1 MKLFSSRF
9 NQAQARLVKASALVV
24 SGVVL
29 AGCGAGYR
37 PVITPINPS
46 GPAPQP
52 TSLVAVVST
61 TTPTTP
67 GVATIID
74 YAGDTIMATSPI
86 GPGPT
91 SFTIDQTGSN
101 GYTVNT
107 DGTLTN
113 FPVSTTL
120 QQKNV
125 EYSTLPST
133 AKIVNLFSPSTGL
146 WAADLAGDSGSGT
159 LGPAVDLLAGF
170 PATFKLSIPV
180 SSTPLMV
187 MGTPLQAQRNYAI
200 LQGFADATG
209 VACNVSPRTAASGG
223 QAEAIETATFS
234 VSATIPVGKCPV
246 YAVQSP
252 DSKRFFVLNRGDD
265 TITVINSQ
273 NNTPDACAPFLS
285 QSGREVYCHPV
296 LPLSLS
302 AVSTIDAGCN
312 GSTLPPCG
320 GPPNGTTGMTNVAG
334 PVYAE
339 YNAATSQIVVANYD
353 GGTVTVIDVSLDEF
367 GNDGPNFG
375 TTFTIPVGTNPASVT
390 VLNDGSRAYTANQ
403 ADGTVSI
410 LNLSSHTPIKT
421 LAVNGHPRTVA
432 STQNSLYGKVYV
444 ASPDS
449 PYLTIVRTDQDIIDA
464 TVLVQGNIV
473 DVRTTTQ
480 DANRSNNI
488 VVSRKAG
495 FGQPCNLPPTLLSNS
510 TLNSDPAACSRMP

>member
-9 NQAQARLVKASALVV
+9 NQAQARLVKASAVVV
-24 SGVVL
+24 SGAAL

-37 PVITPINPS
+37 PVISPINPS

-61 TTPTTP
+61 TSPTTP
-67 GVATIID
+67 GVATIVD

-91 SFTIDQTGSN
+91 SFSIDQTGSN

-125 EYSTLPST
+125 EYSTLPAT
-133 AKIVNLFSPSTGL
+133 ASIVNLFSPSTGL
-146 WAADLAGDSGSGT
+146 WASDLTGDV
-159 LGPAVDLLAGF
+159 VDLLAGF

-180 SSTPLMV
+180 GSTPLMV
-187 MGTPLQAQRNYAI
+187 MGPALQGQRNYAI
-200 LQGFADATG
+200 VQGIADSTG
-209 VACNVSPRTAASGG
+209 VACNVSPRTAANVG
-223 QAEAIETATFS
+223 QADAIETATFT
-234 VSATIPVGKCPV
+234 VSASIPAGKCPV
-246 YAVQSP
+246 YAVQSA
-252 DSKRFFVLNRGDD
+252 DGKRFFVLNRGDD
-265 TITVINSQ
+265 TVTVINSQ
-273 NNTPDACAPFLS
+273 NNTLDECTPFVN
-285 QSGREVYCHPV
+285 QSGRLVTCHPS
-296 LPLSLS
+296 LPLSTS
-302 AVSTIDAGCN
+302 AGLGGAGV
-312 GSTLPPCG
+312 PAI
-320 GPPNGTTGMTNVAG
+320 AG

-339 YNAATSQIVVANYD
+339 YNAATFQLVVADYD
-353 GGTVTVIDVSLDEF
+353 GGAVSVIDVGLDEY

-375 TTFTIPVGTNPASVT
+375 TTFTIPVGVNPASVT

-403 ADGTVSI
+403 ADGTVSVV
-410 LNLSSHTPIKT
+410 NLSSHTLIKT

-473 DVRTTTQ
+473 DVRTATQ
-480 DANRSNNI
+480 DANRGNNI
-488 VVSRKAG
+488 VVSRKPG

-510 TLNSDPAACSRMP
+510 ILNSDPGRCSRMP

>member
-9 NQAQARLVKASALVV
+9 NQAQARLVKASAVVV
-24 SGVVL
+24 SGAAL

-52 TSLVAVVST
+52 TSLVAVVSA

-67 GVATIID
+67 GVVTIID

-91 SFTIDQTGSN
+91 SFSIDQTGSN

-113 FPVSTTL
+113 FPVSITL

-125 EYSTLPST
+125 EYSTLPATSN
-133 AKIVNLFSPSTGL
+133 IVNLFSPSTGL
-146 WAADLAGDSGSGT
+146 WASDQTGNV
-159 LGPAVDLLAGF
+159 VDLLAGF
-170 PATFKLSIPV
+170 PATFKLTIPV
-180 SSTPLMV
+180 GSTPLMV
-187 MGTPLQAQRNYAI
+187 MGPALQGQRNYAI
-200 LQGFADATG
+200 VQGIGDLTG
-209 VACNVSPRTAASGG
+209 VACNVSPRTAATVG
-223 QAEAIETATFS
+223 QADAIETATFT
-234 VSATIPVGKCPV
+234 VSASIPAGKCPV
-246 YAVQSP
+246 YAVQSA
-252 DSKRFFVLNRGDD
+252 DGKRFFVLNRGDD
-265 TITVINSQ
+265 TVTVINSQ
-273 NNTPDACAPFLS
+273 NNTLDVCTPFVN
-285 QSGREVYCHPV
+285 QAGRLVTCHPS
-296 LPLSLS
+296 LPLSTSAGLS
-302 AVSTIDAGCN
+302 GAGV
-312 GSTLPPCG
+312 PA
-320 GPPNGTTGMTNVAG
+320 VAG

-339 YNAATSQIVVANYD
+339 YNAATNQIVIADYD
-353 GGTVTVIDVSLDEF
+353 GGTVSVIDVGLDEF

-403 ADGTVSI
+403 ADSTVSVV
-410 LNLSSHTPIKT
+410 NLASHTLIKT
-421 LAVNGHPRTVA
+421 LGVNGHPRTVA

-473 DVRTTTQ
+473 DVRTATQ
-480 DANRSNNI
+480 DANRGNNI
-488 VVSRKAG
+488 VVSRKPG
-495 FGQPCNLPPTLLSNS
+495 FGQPCNLPPTKLSNS
-510 TLNSDPAACSRMP
+510 TLNSDPGACSRMP

>member
-24 SGVVL
+24 SGAVL

-37 PVITPINPS
+37 PVISPINPS

-146 WAADLAGDSGSGT
+146 WAADLTGDSGSGT

-200 LQGFADATG
+200 VQGIADSTG

-223 QAEAIETATFS
+223 RAEAIETATFS
-234 VSATIPVGKCPV
+234 VSASIPVGKCPV
-246 YAVQSP
+246 YAVPSP
-252 DSKRFFVLNRGDD
+252 DSKRLFVLNRGDD

-273 NNTPDACAPFLS
+273 NNTLNQCTPFLN
-285 QSGREVYCHPV
+285 QAGRLVTCHSS
-296 LPLSLS
+296 LPLSTSAGLS
-302 AVSTIDAGCN
+302 GAGV
-312 GSTLPPCG
+312 PA
-320 GPPNGTTGMTNVAG
+320 VAG

-339 YNAATSQIVVANYD
+339 YNAATFQLVVADYD
-353 GGTVTVIDVSLDEF
+353 GGTVSVIDVSLDEF

-403 ADGTVSI
+403 ADGTVSVV
-410 LNLSSHTPIKT
+410 NLTSHTPIKT

-480 DANRSNNI
+480 DANRGNNI
-488 VVSRKAG
+488 VVSRKPG